1 MYNKLTTDDVNILY
15 EGASDKYR
23 VIETIKAIQL
33 MLTYRMKF
41 PTYNYL
47 LNDAIDTLEANEEA
61 YTPKQYE
68 YACDIYDDCADRYEK
83 IKTKNTD

>member
-1 MYNKLTTDDVNILY
+1 
-15 EGASDKYR
+15 
-23 VIETIKAIQL
+23 

-47 LNDAIDTLEANEEA
+47 LNDAIGTLEANEEV
-61 YTPKQYE
+61 YSPKQYE

-83 IKTKNTD
+83 IINNK